1 MQEEDGF
8 TRWIEACAAGEL
20 LGIGMAALWWVTVD
34 RLEPV
39 PIGHTAEWLVFFAK
53 AASGLIQ
60 GLVLG
65 LLQGW
70 AMRRQFPALPLRA
83 WTGATMLVGAIVW
96 SIAAWFAVFPSLA
109 HDPLL
114 PAVETLFQT
123 AVTAA
128 GFGMGLGLLF
138 GIAQAVVLRRAA
150 GQVHWWI
157 AVNAVGWGAAL
168 PCIYVA
174 ASVGSASPSSLEI
187 AFRGLVGGAVS
198 GVVLGTITGLSFAV
212 MPARTRA

>member
-20 LGIGMAALWWVTVD
+20 LGIGTAALWWITVD
-34 RLEPV
+34 RFDPV
-39 PIGHTAEWLVFFAK
+39 PVGHVAEWLVFLGK
-53 AASGLIQ
+53 ASSGLIQ
-60 GLVLG
+60 GLILG

-70 AMRRQFPALPLRA
+70 ALRRQFPALSLRA
-83 WTGATMLVGAIVW
+83 WLVATMLVGLLVW
-96 SIAAWFAVFPSLA
+96 SIAAWFAVFPSLDN
-109 HDPLL
+109 DPLL
-114 PAVETLFQT
+114 PTVTTLFQT
-123 AVTAA
+123 AVAAA

-138 GIAQAVVLRRAA
+138 GMAQALVLRRAA
-150 GQVHWWI
+150 GQAHWWI

-174 ASVGSASPSSLEI
+174 ASLGSAAPSSLEI

-212 MPARTRA
+212 MPARRAA